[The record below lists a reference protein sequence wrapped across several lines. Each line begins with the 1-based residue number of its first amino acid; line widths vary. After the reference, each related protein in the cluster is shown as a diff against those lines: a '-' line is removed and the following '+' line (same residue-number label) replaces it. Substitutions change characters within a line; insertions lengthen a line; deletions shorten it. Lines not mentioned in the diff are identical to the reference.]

1 MLVTLLGTVMTDT
14 FASSFNQD
22 LPQALKVALSK
33 LPPSQQSAMLDP
45 QGLINASSQQ
55 AIQSQFAAFGQQGQV
70 LYQQFISAV
79 RQALSTGMTH
89 LFALGLAFMILAV
102 LAALILP
109 EVRLQLDEFFEK

>member
-1 MLVTLLGTVMTDT
+1 MTDT
-14 FASSFNQD
+14 FVSNFNRD
-22 LPQALKVALSK
+22 LPQALKTALGK
-33 LPPSQQSAMLDP
+33 LPPSQQGAMLDP

-70 LYQQFISAV
+70 LYQQFIDTV
-79 RQALSTGMTH
+79 RGALSTGMTH
-89 LFALGLAFMILAV
+89 LFALGLVFMILAV